1 MFQKEVAELKE
12 RVKQAQEAASK
23 AEDESE
29 IFRINDT
36 KKFELESRMKRMELE
51 SGEKDSEIERLK
63 KAIAETEKNFE
74 VSTLF

>member
-1 MFQKEVAELKE
+1 MFQKEVAELKQ